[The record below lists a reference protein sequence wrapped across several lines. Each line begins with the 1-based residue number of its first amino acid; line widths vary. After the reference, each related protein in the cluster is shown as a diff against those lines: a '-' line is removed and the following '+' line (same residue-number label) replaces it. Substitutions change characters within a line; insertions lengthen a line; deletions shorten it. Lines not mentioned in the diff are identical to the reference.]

1 MRTLIYKIP
10 PDLPFPKGGTIPL
23 FGNCLL
29 LSKAATQNYS
39 ILTANITK
47 QGNWFLR
54 NKAIS
59 CIDPPAFRML
69 GFRNQLF
76 IKGLIIE

>member
-1 MRTLIYKIP
+1 MN
-10 PDLPFPKGGTIPL
+10 
-23 FGNCLL
+23 GNDKSKYNEIRKFLEQMESTCLL

-47 QGNWFLR
+47 QGHWFLR